1 MVNNKINKHDVI
13 FATMTPK
20 EAMEWTG
27 GHDKEKIDHLR
38 KVKAAAHQNEA
49 IKNAETAAA
58 KNKKNF
64 DENSM
69 KSWVTNTTALNK
81 NPNVFKKEVKKFNM
95 DKHVVDTLNKYED
108 GPDIMQQVINYSPT
122 KIPQKNKKI
131 LPKKNQ
137 KDEMSMWDMMKE
149 SARMDARKGDHTGM
163 RQIKKTLHDD
173 YKKSGGKWMSDEE
186 KKMIGKY
193 KQPEPIKLDLST
205 VTKGRL
211 LLQQMREDD
220 KRLEEQR
227 KKIFEKKSGH
237 ENIGGLAYLLNTN
250 K

>member
-1 MVNNKINKHDVI
+1 
-13 FATMTPK
+13 
-20 EAMEWTG
+20 ME
-27 GHDKEKIDHLR
+27 
-38 KVKAAAHQNEA
+38 
-49 IKNAETAAA
+49 KN
-58 KNKKNF
+58 
-64 DENSM
+64 
-69 KSWVTNTTALNK
+69 
-81 NPNVFKKEVKKFNM
+81 KKFNM

-149 SARMDARKGDHTGM
+149 SARMDAKKGDHSGM

-227 KKIFEKKSGH
+227 KKIFEKKQSD

>member
-1 MVNNKINKHDVI
+1 
-13 FATMTPK
+13 
-20 EAMEWTG
+20 ME
-27 GHDKEKIDHLR
+27 
-38 KVKAAAHQNEA
+38 
-49 IKNAETAAA
+49 KN
-58 KNKKNF
+58 
-64 DENSM
+64 
-69 KSWVTNTTALNK
+69 
-81 NPNVFKKEVKKFNM
+81 KKFNM

-108 GPDIMQQVINYSPT
+108 GADIMQQVINYSPT

-149 SARMDARKGDHTGM
+149 SARMDAKKGDHSGM

-173 YKKSGGKWMSDEE
+173 YKKSGGKWMNDEE
-186 KKMIGKY
+186 KKMIGKHTL
-193 KQPEPIKLDLST
+193 PEPIKLNLEPI
-205 VTKGRL
+205 TKGRL
-211 LLQQMREDD
+211 LLQEMEADN

-227 KKIFEKKSGH
+227 KKIFEKKQSD